1 MSQTS
6 QNANEASAIRRG
18 LPIECCGLT
27 YYPITMAHYETYISC
42 REALTLRIGSLPAR
56 FAAKD
61 YLNAIFCFEN
71 EQVRNNEQI
80 AGLFQRI
87 IMLWLMALRID
98 ISLDEFFQKNIFA
111 KRIGSLIEIDHI
123 DVQQGDK
130 KVSVAALDFAL
141 YIRPLLAKQNGAELP
156 DESDNI
162 EIVESAEQLAEI
174 RSRNQKPLNFNLS
187 DLIASVAYQS
197 GVREREIDDWTV
209 REFTLRQK
217 AIDRGLRF
225 KAYLQGELSGMVTYK
240 GGNPCPSWY
249 ADVKDD
255 SCGTISA
262 SRLGEQIGMKD
273 NNS

>member
-1 MSQTS
+1 
-6 QNANEASAIRRG
+6 
-18 LPIECCGLT
+18 
-27 YYPITMAHYETYISC
+27 
-42 REALTLRIGSLPAR
+42 
-56 FAAKD
+56 
-61 YLNAIFCFEN
+61 
-71 EQVRNNEQI
+71 
-80 AGLFQRI
+80 
-87 IMLWLMALRID
+87 MLWLMALRID

-111 KRIGSLIEIDHI
+111 KRIGSSIEIDHI